1 MQNPYR
7 RLNKGNNSIPLF
19 KIYKSMEIIQSG
31 PQSKSEGNIL
41 NAKGIQRTN
50 RNTEVQQKQTPMS
63 TTCTSKVV
71 NCREVLKKKKKIML
85 FLIAKNIE

>member
-1 MQNPYR
+1 
-7 RLNKGNNSIPLF
+7 
-19 KIYKSMEIIQSG
+19 MEIIQSG

-50 RNTEVQQKQTPMS
+50 RNTEVQQRQTPMS

-71 NCREVLKKKKKIML
+71 NCREVLKKKEKNNAIFNRKKHRVNTFSLKYHNAIH
-85 FLIAKNIE
+85 NSC